1 MNRLSPDRGNG
12 VLVGR
17 YGRALDADVVGDGL

>member
-12 VLVGR
+12 VVVGG
-17 YGRALDADVVGDGL
+17 YGQALDADVVGDGL